1 MRFRKGN
8 IVAKPDNQQMFH
20 QIRVRK
26 SDQDALR
33 FVWIEGQLKP
43 IEDYVMCAHLFGKL
57 DWPCVVNYTLK
68 KKAIDHKAEYNY
80 NIIDA
85 VHKNLYINDYL

>member
-1 MRFRKGN
+1 
-8 IVAKPDNQQMFH
+8 
-20 QIRVRK
+20 
-26 SDQDALR
+26 
-33 FVWIEGQLKP
+33 
-43 IEDYVMCAHLFGKL
+43 MCVHLFGKL
-57 DWPCVVNYTLK
+57 DWPCVVNNTLK

>member
-1 MRFRKGN
+1 
-8 IVAKPDNQQMFH
+8 
-20 QIRVRK
+20 
-26 SDQDALR
+26 
-33 FVWIEGQLKP
+33 
-43 IEDYVMCAHLFGKL
+43 MCVHLFGKL